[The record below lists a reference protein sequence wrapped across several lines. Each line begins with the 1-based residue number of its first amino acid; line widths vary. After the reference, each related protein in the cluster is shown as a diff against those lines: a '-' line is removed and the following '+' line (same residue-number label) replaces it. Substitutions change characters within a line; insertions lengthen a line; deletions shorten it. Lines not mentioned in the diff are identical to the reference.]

1 MLDGGLTSLLLLLMI
16 LKRRRGKGGRE
27 WKVSVVIPA
36 YNEEKTVGRVVR
48 AARRVPVVDEVIVV
62 DDGSED
68 RTAERAR
75 EAGARVVSH
84 PENRG
89 KGEAMRTGLEHSNG
103 DVIAFVD
110 ADIENIR
117 PEMIEKM
124 IRPVLRGEA
133 DLVKTKFR
141 RKAGRVTLLTAKP
154 LLRFFFPEVSELEQ
168 PLSGQICAKRE
179 LLERVEFEPDY
190 GVDIGIILDA
200 VALGARIKEVDIGE
214 IKHEMQPLERLHR
227 MALQVVRTILDRAH
241 RYGRIV
247 LRWNVGKEL
256 NRVNLGLSLVALGLA
271 ALFYTNL
278 PLPLVL
284 SLVILGLGV
293 AFASLVD
300 LVRELLRIQR
310 RRRTLR
316 PFLHMHASVIMS
328 LAVVAVLVGAML
340 SSIQVT
346 GSKVEVNPLPRKVI
360 WGHREVKT
368 EGPYLVR
375 YGGGGDILLGDN
387 VLHVLNLEPGDR
399 VIYQRSE
406 FTVKRAPRGNLVI
419 IPQSL
424 ARQLG
429 LKQGKATDSELRL
442 AFRNL
447 TVNREL
453 KGQDVTV
460 RVSAVLSATANPAKA
475 LVVSVDGRPEVRIPV
490 APRNGR
496 VYVYVSGYGLIRL
509 ERERVLYLYGHQVN
523 LRLEDA
529 GTETLLLSPPEP
541 TPLAIIELKT
551 PSPRAVVG

>member
-1 MLDGGLTSLLLLLMI
+1 MTDGGLTLLLLL
-16 LKRRRGKGGRE
+16 LLTLRRKRGRDGKKR
-27 WKVSVVIPA
+27 VSVVIPA
-36 YNEEKTVGRVVR
+36 YNEEETVGKVVK
-48 AARRVPVVDEVIVV
+48 AARRVPLVDEVIVV

-75 EAGARVVSH
+75 EAGAKVVSH

-89 KGEAMRTGLEHSNG
+89 KGEAMKTGLERSSG

-110 ADIENIR
+110 ADIKNIR

-124 IRPVLRGEA
+124 IRPVLRDEA
-133 DLVKTKFR
+133 DLVKTKFK

-247 LRWNVGKEL
+247 LRWNVGKAL

-271 ALFYTNL
+271 ALFYTDL
-278 PLPLVL
+278 PIPMV
-284 SLVILGLGV
+284 LGLTALGL
-293 AFASLVD
+293 ALALISLTD
-300 LVRELLRIQR
+300 LVRELLGIR
-310 RRRTLR
+310 RRRRALR

-346 GSKVEVNPLPRKVI
+346 GSKIEVNPLPRKVI
-360 WGHREVKT
+360 WGQQEVKT

-375 YGGGGDILLGDN
+375 YGGGNTVLLGDS
-387 VLHVLNLEPGDR
+387 VLHVLDLQPGDR
-399 VIYQRSE
+399 IVYQRSE
-406 FTVKRAPRGNLVI
+406 FTVKRASRDNLVV
-419 IPQSL
+419 IPQGL

-453 KGQDVTV
+453 KAQDVTV
-460 RVSAVLSATANPAKA
+460 RITAVLSATANPAKA
-475 LVVSVDGRPEVRIPV
+475 LVVSVDGRTEVRVPV
-490 APRNGR
+490 ALRDNR
-496 VYVYVSGYGLIRL
+496 LYVYVPGYGLIEL
-509 ERERVLYLYGHQVN
+509 QRERVLYLAGHQIT
-523 LRLEDA
+523 LKLEDA
-529 GTETLLLSPPEP
+529 GAETLLLSPPEP
-541 TPLAIIELKT
+541 TPFAIIELKT
-551 PSPRAVVG
+551 PAARAVVG

>member
-1 MLDGGLTSLLLLLMI
+1 MTDGGLTLLLLL
-16 LKRRRGKGGRE
+16 LLTLRRKRCRDGKKR
-27 WKVSVVIPA
+27 VSVVIPA
-36 YNEEKTVGRVVR
+36 YNEEETVGKVVK
-48 AARRVPVVDEVIVV
+48 AAKRVPFVDEVIVV

-75 EAGARVVSH
+75 EAGAKVVSH

-89 KGEAMRTGLEHSNG
+89 KGEAMKTGLERSSG

-110 ADIENIR
+110 ADIKNIR

-124 IRPVLRGEA
+124 IRPVLRDEA
-133 DLVKTKFR
+133 DLVKTKFK

-247 LRWNVGKEL
+247 LRWNVGKAL
-256 NRVNLGLSLVALGLA
+256 NRINLGLSLVALGLA
-271 ALFYTNL
+271 ALFYTDL
-278 PLPLVL
+278 PIPMV
-284 SLVILGLGV
+284 LGLTALGL
-293 AFASLVD
+293 ALALISLTD
-300 LVRELLRIQR
+300 LVRELLGIR
-310 RRRTLR
+310 RRRRALR

-346 GSKVEVNPLPRKVI
+346 GSRVEVNPLPRKVI
-360 WGHREVKT
+360 WGQQEVKT

-375 YGGGGDILLGDN
+375 YGGGNTVLLGDS
-387 VLHVLNLEPGDR
+387 VLHVLDLQPGDR
-399 VIYQRSE
+399 IVYQRSE
-406 FTVKRAPRGNLVI
+406 FTVKRASRDNLVV
-419 IPQSL
+419 IPQGL
-424 ARQLG
+424 AKQLG

-453 KGQDVTV
+453 KAQDVTV
-460 RVSAVLSATANPAKA
+460 RITAVLSATANPAKA
-475 LVVSVDGRPEVRIPV
+475 LVVSVDGRTEVRVPV
-490 APRNGR
+490 ALRDNR
-496 VYVYVSGYGLIRL
+496 LYVYVPGYGLIEL
-509 ERERVLYLYGHQVN
+509 QRERVLYLAGHQIT
-523 LRLEDA
+523 LKLEDA
-529 GTETLLLSPPEP
+529 GAETLLLSPPEP
-541 TPLAIIELKT
+541 TPFAIIELKT
-551 PSPRAVVG
+551 PAARAVVG

>member
-1 MLDGGLTSLLLLLMI
+1 MTDGGLTLLLLL
-16 LKRRRGKGGRE
+16 LLALRRKRGRDGKKR
-27 WKVSVVIPA
+27 VSVVIPA
-36 YNEEKTVGRVVR
+36 YNEEETVGKVVK
-48 AARRVPVVDEVIVV
+48 AAKRVPFVDEVIVV

-75 EAGARVVSH
+75 EAGAKVVSH

-89 KGEAMRTGLEHSNG
+89 KGEAMKTGLERSSG

-110 ADIENIR
+110 ADIKNIR

-124 IRPVLRGEA
+124 IRPVLRDEA
-133 DLVKTKFR
+133 DLVKTKFK

-247 LRWNVGKEL
+247 LRWNVGKAL
-256 NRVNLGLSLVALGLA
+256 NRINLGLSLVALGLA
-271 ALFYTNL
+271 ALFYTDL
-278 PLPLVL
+278 PIPMV
-284 SLVILGLGV
+284 LGLTALGL
-293 AFASLVD
+293 ALALISLTD
-300 LVRELLRIQR
+300 LVRELLGIR
-310 RRRTLR
+310 RRRRALR

-346 GSKVEVNPLPRKVI
+346 GSRVEVNPLPRKVI
-360 WGHREVKT
+360 WGQQEVKT

-375 YGGGGDILLGDN
+375 YGGGNTVLLGDS
-387 VLHVLNLEPGDR
+387 VLHVLDLQPGDR
-399 VIYQRSE
+399 IVYQRSE
-406 FTVKRAPRGNLVI
+406 FTVKRASRDNLVV
-419 IPQSL
+419 IPQGL
-424 ARQLG
+424 AKQLG

-453 KGQDVTV
+453 KAQDVTV
-460 RVSAVLSATANPAKA
+460 RITAVLSATANPAKA
-475 LVVSVDGRPEVRIPV
+475 LVVSVDGRTEVRVPV
-490 APRNGR
+490 ALRDNR
-496 VYVYVSGYGLIRL
+496 LYVYVPGYGLIEL
-509 ERERVLYLYGHQVN
+509 QRERVLYLAGHQIT
-523 LRLEDA
+523 LKLEDA
-529 GTETLLLSPPEP
+529 GAETLLLSPPEP
-541 TPLAIIELKT
+541 TPFAIIELKT
-551 PSPRAVVG
+551 PAARAVVG